1 MIKTAVEKSFSFEE
15 SIIILGPFEL
25 PARVSAEKQ
34 YVIPDIIYSK
44 SPIHSKKS
52 FKTKGLSNGSL
63 YDDLASI
70 LVWK

>member
-1 MIKTAVEKSFSFEE
+1 MIKTAVGKSFSFEE
-15 SIIILGPFEL
+15 SIIILGLFEL

-44 SPIHSKKS
+44 SP
-52 FKTKGLSNGSL
+52 KGLSNGSL

-70 LVWK
+70 LV